1 MTSMTIGPWW
11 NRLKLIVYIPT
22 TKSKKMKTNDR
33 ELNQE
38 ILFLMGS
45 KHDYTVYF
53 GLRQLHN
60 FSYLLRVM
68 KATRMTF
75 KNSIDRIIYMYIKI
89 YRDVYMYLCFVIYNV
104 RVFLIWM
111 DKNSSNQIQ
120 FALHFH
126 VYQFWFD
133 NEPSVRLHGK

>member
-1 MTSMTIGPWW
+1 
-11 NRLKLIVYIPT
+11 
-22 TKSKKMKTNDR
+22 MKTNDR

-75 KNSIDRIIYMYIKI
+75 KNSIDRITYMYIRNI
-89 YRDVYMYLCFVIYNV
+89 YIYIYIYIERDFN
-104 RVFLIWM
+104 
-111 DKNSSNQIQ
+111 KN
-120 FALHFH
+120 
-126 VYQFWFD
+126 
-133 NEPSVRLHGK
+133 G

>member
-89 YRDVYMYLCFVIYNV
+89 YRDVYMYLCYIV
-104 RVFLIWM
+104 RMILIEM
-111 DKNSSNQIQ
+111 NRNSLYQIP

>member
-75 KNSIDRIIYMYIKI
+75 KNSIDRIIYMYITSI
-89 YRDVYMYLCFVIYNV
+89 YINIV
-104 RVFLIWM
+104 RVFIIWM

>member
-1 MTSMTIGPWW
+1 
-11 NRLKLIVYIPT
+11 
-22 TKSKKMKTNDR
+22 MKTNDR

-89 YRDVYMYLCFVIYNV
+89 YRDVYMYLCYICSAS
-104 RVFLIWM
+104 
-111 DKNSSNQIQ
+111 D
-120 FALHFH
+120 
-126 VYQFWFD
+126 FD
-133 NEPSVRLHGK
+133 RNG

>member
-1 MTSMTIGPWW
+1 
-11 NRLKLIVYIPT
+11 
-22 TKSKKMKTNDR
+22 MKTNDR

-89 YRDVYMYLCFVIYNV
+89 YRDVYMYLC
-104 RVFLIWM
+104 
-111 DKNSSNQIQ
+111 
-120 FALHFH
+120 
-126 VYQFWFD
+126 
-133 NEPSVRLHGK
+133 

>member
-1 MTSMTIGPWW
+1 
-11 NRLKLIVYIPT
+11 
-22 TKSKKMKTNDR
+22 MKTNDR

-75 KNSIDRIIYMYIKI
+75 KNSIDRIIYMYNTHI
-89 YRDVYMYLCFVIYNV
+89 V
-104 RVFLIWM
+104 RVFVMEM
-111 DKNSSNQIQ
+111 DTNRLNQIQ

-126 VYQFWFD
+126 VYQF
-133 NEPSVRLHGK
+133 